1 MLAGLEYLTASSK
14 AKGQLRYYLVRLGRR
29 KTRSITKVRTGWLS
43 SRRHACDNFDCPI
56 AKLVPRMRFYRH
68 AMPTIK
74 QLLRNARQ
82 PIRNVTKSPALRGC
96 PQRRGTCTRDRKEK
110 GSEIGDML
118 RRIVSQIFFISSHF
132 ISSQIN
138 TRIQSGLKQDEK
150 KRNAKASLDGDSD
163 PETEPASS

>member
-1 MLAGLEYLTASSK
+1 MSRNLPLFED
-14 AKGQLRYYLVRLGRR
+14 V
-29 KTRSITKVRTGWLS
+29 LS
-43 SRRHACDNFDCPI
+43 VEEH
-56 AKLVPRMRFYRH
+56 
-68 AMPTIK
+68 
-74 QLLRNARQ
+74 
-82 PIRNVTKSPALRGC
+82 
-96 PQRRGTCTRDRKEK
+96 DRKEK